1 MYMSKILT
9 SGCGITFP
17 GERPT
22 WVNVCNICSLD
33 ITDMSGPAISN
44 TLILNQLIVELHN
57 RDYTHVIC
65 QLTAKRKLDVELNGH
80 NKTLMLNDSLR
91 NFAYKGYWPSS
102 TSADHEAK
110 KSFYQYLYSPKIEE
124 EDTILKLLQLQS
136 LCGEKQTKLFI
147 IQGYDMEWK
156 NKLIDQVQ
164 FDKQFVIQKDYK
176 QSDLYQYHDFSN
188 ENTVPN
194 KLYQI
199 ELTKYINKNFLKLD
213 DLHSKLERFDA

>member
-1 MYMSKILT
+1 MSKILT

-136 LCGEKQTKLFI
+136 LS
-147 IQGYDMEWK
+147 
-156 NKLIDQVQ
+156 LIH
-164 FDKQFVIQKDYK
+164 I
-176 QSDLYQYHDFSN
+176 
-188 ENTVPN
+188 
-194 KLYQI
+194 
-199 ELTKYINKNFLKLD
+199 
-213 DLHSKLERFDA
+213 